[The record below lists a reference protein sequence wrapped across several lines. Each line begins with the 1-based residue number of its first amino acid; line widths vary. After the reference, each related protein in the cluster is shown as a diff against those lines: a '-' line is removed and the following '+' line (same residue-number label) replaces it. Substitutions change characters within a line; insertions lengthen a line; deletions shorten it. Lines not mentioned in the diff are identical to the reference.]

1 MSARMTELLTARG
14 PPVAHVRAFCG
25 GAFTR
30 VVVSTE
36 GAPTKPPP
44 RPASAARTAA
54 APTPLI
60 ATTPGR
66 GAPSR

>member
-14 PPVAHVRAFCG
+14 PPVAHLAADCE
-25 GAFTR
+25 GAFAL

-36 GAPTKPPP
+36 GAPAKPPQ
-44 RPASAARTAA
+44 RPANDARTAA

-66 GAPSR
+66 AAPSR